1 MARRFVSRPL
11 KAAGEGFFS
20 AATGS
25 EPPVPRAFLWE
36 DRVLEIVGVLRRW
49 RGTKDDRG
57 DTYLKRHW
65 FELRTRDDASIE
77 VYYDREARRGT
88 SQWWLYTIDD

>member
-1 MARRFVSRPL
+1 MARKFVGRPL
-11 KAAGEGFFS
+11 KPSGGGFLS
-20 AATGS
+20 EATGTQ
-25 EPPVPRAFLWE
+25 PPVPLAFLWE
-36 DRVLEIVGVLRRW
+36 DRLLEIVAVLRSW
-49 RGTKDDRG
+49 RTTKDDRG

-65 FELRTRDDASIE
+65 FELRTRDDACIE

>member
-1 MARRFVSRPL
+1 MRRFVSRPL
-11 KAAGEGFFS
+11 KPGADGYIT

-36 DRVLEIVGVLRRW
+36 DRRLEIAAVLRSW
-49 RGTKDDRG
+49 RTTKDDRG

-65 FELRTRDDASIE
+65 FELRTEGGARLE
-77 VYYDREARRGT
+77 VYYDREARRGAP
-88 SQWWLYTIDD
+88 QWWLYAIDE